1 MGINFKRGD
10 RVILRRPKS
19 LEERNR
25 SPMWTPSMDDFD
37 GKVVEVSGVNLSGFI
52 QVKGTHFIFHK
63 SWMHLEGTEAINAND
78 GKYYKVCNKI
88 REMNH
93 RRKTR
98 GYLF

>member
-10 RVILRRPKS
+10 KVILRRPKS
-19 LEERNR
+19 LKERKR
-25 SPMWTPSMDDFD
+25 APIWADAMDELD
-37 GKVVEVSGVNLSGFI
+37 GKVVEVIGVNLSGFI
-52 QVKGTHFIFHK
+52 LVKETHFIFHK